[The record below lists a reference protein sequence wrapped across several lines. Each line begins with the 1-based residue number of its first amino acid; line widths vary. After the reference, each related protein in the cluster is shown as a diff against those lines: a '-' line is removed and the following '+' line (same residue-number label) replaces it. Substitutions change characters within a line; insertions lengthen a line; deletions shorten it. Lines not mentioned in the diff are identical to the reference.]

1 MDYRKFVLGE
11 EYEPNPL
18 YNKRTKAGRAQP
30 EFVKTTDINHVDDS
44 VDRLLR
50 VKESNNWGFDWNEGE
65 RKNFQNYDVV
75 ESQAQTR
82 QEAEKLRAQ
91 NQSGWEQLGRA
102 LSQIAVNEVA
112 LGSILAVSDLTD
124 IMINHFA
131 KTGEDDY
138 TNPVSSILT
147 DLQDRFK
154 ERMEIY
160 RENPGQ
166 ALDWHDS
173 GWWWDN
179 FVSVGSTASLL
190 IPSMAITKGLG
201 LIGKGAKLLTKGT
214 KFDRGLYK
222 AGRWMAKTAGSE
234 RPDAIMHAI
243 EDITKTTIPS
253 VISRQ
258 MEDQLEARETYN
270 EVFDE
275 TINKL
280 QELRK
285 KGNEKEL
292 AKFFEN
298 NPDFINKDG
307 TFWDDNQIAR
317 YIADKAATYTFV
329 NDFKYIG
336 FDFLQFNNLL
346 RFGSKAATRGLIKES
361 NKVLKQM
368 ALGSEKAAEELLENT
383 SRSAAVKDFLKFYA
397 QNPKIAIKNI
407 AETTAFTEGLEEMG
421 QGITQENAKGVY
433 ERYFNP
439 NYTDRTLASQLS
451 DPHLW
456 EQGFWGMAG
465 GIVFKGVGKAGK
477 YGWNKA
483 KRAYY
488 GDKLSDMD
496 IKRMESTEESIRSE
510 EIQSRLAAAQT
521 LEAKLKLWQQGY
533 NPQQRILDKNGNEVK
548 TDFSDESQFE
558 KMADDEK
565 DLVYD
570 NIVNEY
576 LTNMVTS
583 AVDVGNGDLLESF
596 IESEDFEK
604 YIDRIAGT
612 DERTVNLKKKMTGRF
627 KDIKDSYYK
636 NLRNV
641 FGSIDVQSEYLGK
654 AVAMNMTRN
663 EMHVKDLNEEIKNTR
678 NKILSNVEDVRYDNY
693 RRRKTIDDVNLSIGE
708 TLQEMKV
715 NEEKYNKKEINKTQY
730 KAREKELQK
739 RLNAYYEI
747 GDIKDQYNQAY
758 QKVLDNLTKEG
769 FKDANEI
776 GKAFAEL
783 SNSEK
788 DILLKEK
795 EEIGEVPNVVKDL
808 IDKQVKMEL
817 NLAWTKSQLI
827 ESQEELEDAYN
838 DMLAAHEEII
848 DNRFKYAREKVLNY
862 INKNQTPSEA
872 FNNLMQGTAPKDVQE
887 QFDLFKLGNENYAIH
902 EALFRDATEGQQ
914 RLNNASESTETS
926 EINDRIDNEIPDE
939 KETKEK
945 NEEKENEKVVENK
958 TSPVEGTT
966 PKTEIKTQETEEE
979 VKKGDVAPET
989 NINEEITATVGDI
1002 PPYDYN
1008 FMQRLL
1014 DLDLDVYHDIYNIL
1028 FTLSSEERI
1037 DLTNNK
1043 TDSKVYERIYE
1054 QVYKSIVEINKTF
1067 DKKLNEEEIKSVT
1080 NGAFA
1085 KVFEDLSQNV
1095 DLERKKKYLE
1105 LSNAIRNKKNVYSN
1119 IGNPATQ
1126 EEIREFYNKVE
1137 ELIMDTLLY
1146 KKNQVED
1153 RKNIL
1158 KHNDRIVIDID
1169 SLFEKLLLIY
1179 DKETLQL
1186 VNPILYYLREDLKSG
1201 NQKYEILD
1209 SEKIKLYLNDPNKF
1223 LQYLKSLDVERK
1235 IKDARGTKHMH
1246 IQLERSAYR
1255 GLKAVEKLT
1264 KGNVMEARM
1273 MYDKN
1278 GAYKV
1283 IYNGYQEVVI
1293 DKTEEDMIKD
1303 LEAFRNYQVLHN
1315 KVKNENAK
1323 LIPFRFGNSI
1333 VYRVYDGSVSIEDL
1347 RDEEKGKKWTLGYI
1361 STVEKSKD
1369 NNTFS
1374 RPLLE
1379 GSYGLFFEVSK
1390 TKDGIVSNFDDIFL
1404 GILSRKGKGDA
1415 ILDLLVNAKD
1425 TFTKEELNT
1434 IEEYFNLKNNERIK
1448 LHNYDK
1454 TKGLTNAQAK
1464 ELLYDY
1470 IYNWLIFAPIR
1481 LFQGRRSFEEA
1492 YQDYI
1497 DKMYSNYQITYDLQ
1511 TQLAKSKNSGEF
1523 VSSLPELVDDTIE
1536 KVDKSYN
1543 IDRKNFNNPIEQIVY
1558 IDDDLMVHVAGSDTK
1573 YENENNMFKGR
1584 FGIVLKDNF
1593 NNKGKPA
1600 IAWINYKNP
1609 LSSNKEL
1616 YNALRDEIK
1625 RLIREAYTKDGN
1637 RKNKNGLINLGKQ
1650 LDKLINKESIFYR
1663 EKNSELSE
1671 LIKNIPGQGYNY
1683 LTEIGENGKPKIE
1696 DILDKFLDGVNI
1708 NLSIAL
1714 AKGVLSEQND
1724 VISVDNGKI
1733 TVKIGDK
1740 TFEYNNFADFVLS
1753 VGTFKINQKIVSRH
1767 DIFGD
1772 NQNTIMVENIV
1783 HENPLTD
1790 TKEQIGTYN
1799 ATVQLLKTTKEEES
1813 ISVEKLLQTAGVLQ
1827 EDIDILLG
1835 KNSGVGVIDKEIK
1848 YDENMKNVPKSELKT
1863 ARAYYNPDNK
1873 DIYLTKNYTI
1883 PPKDKKASTEYK
1895 ASRYKNELI
1904 RLLIHENIHKN
1915 FDKLTENEKRYVTN
1929 ELAKIYIAFGE
1940 ALRDDA
1946 ETNQD
1951 AQNIIELFK
1960 GSNFQL
1966 EKILSNSKSIKNN
1979 EIEYEELKDI
1989 MNEFLAET
1997 LSRANIIE
2005 YLNTKEYNGDTIN
2018 IELENTN
2025 KKTLWE
2031 RICELIMNFFNSVYK
2046 GFNISNYNDKSNN
2059 SIFANEY
2066 RLLSAIGN
2074 IKTEQTKTINN
2085 TEQNKT
2091 EPLSKPKRKRTSK
2104 KDNTKKKKTNSQQMI
2119 NFEEEIIDKIETPI
2133 EKPAETNDEET
2144 NETRDLSDSDV
2155 SYNNEDDVENY
2166 EDGIIL
2172 SSTGVDITEDEVRLR
2187 VSDRNGDIDNSG
2199 VVRVNDMIEF
2209 AKTYGIDKVAE
2220 FSKLIEN
2227 GTFTYTCK

>member
-30 EFVKTTDINHVDDS
+30 EFVKITDINHVDDS
-44 VDRLLR
+44 VDKLLR
-50 VKESNNWGFDWNEGE
+50 IKESHNWGFDWNEGE

-91 NQSGWEQLGRA
+91 NQSGWEQFGRA

-112 LGSILAVSDLTD
+112 LGTILGVSDLID
-124 IMINHFA
+124 IMINHFS

-138 TNPVSSILT
+138 TNPVSSVLT

-190 IPSMAITKGLG
+190 IPSMGITKGLG

-222 AGRWMAKTAGSE
+222 AGRWMAKTVGSK
-234 RPDAIMHAI
+234 RPDAVMHAI
-243 EDITKTTIPS
+243 EDFAKTAIPS

-270 EVFDE
+270 EVFDD
-275 TINKL
+275 TVNKL
-280 QELRK
+280 KKLHE

-298 NPDFINKDG
+298 NPNFVNEDG
-307 TFWDDNQIAR
+307 SVWDDNQIAR

-361 NKVLKQM
+361 NNVLRQM
-368 ALGSEKAAEELLENT
+368 ALGSEKAAEELLEKGGRLGQINE
-383 SRSAAVKDFLKFYA
+383 FLKFYA
-397 QNPKIAIKNI
+397 KNPKIAIKNV
-407 AETTAFTEGLEEMG
+407 AEATAFTEGLEEMG

-451 DPHLW
+451 DPQLW

-483 KRAYY
+483 KRTYY

-496 IKRMESTEESIRSE
+496 IKRMEATEESIRSE

-533 NPQQRILDKNGNEVK
+533 NPQQRILDKNGKEIK

-612 DERTVNLKKKMTGRF
+612 DERTTNLKRKMTERF

-654 AVAMNMTRN
+654 AVAVNMTRN
-663 EMHVKDLNEEIKNTR
+663 EMHIKDLNEEINNTR

-693 RRRKTIDDVNLSIGE
+693 RRRKMIDDVNLSIGE
-708 TLQEMKV
+708 TLQEMKE
-715 NEEKYNKKEINKTQY
+715 NKEKYNKKEINKTQY
-730 KAREKELQK
+730 NAREKELQK
-739 RLNAYYEI
+739 RLDEYYKI
-747 GDIKDQYNQAY
+747 GDIKDQYEQAY
-758 QKVLDNLTKEG
+758 KKALNDLKNEG
-769 FKDANEI
+769 FEDANEI
-776 GKAFAEL
+776 GKTFAEL

-788 DILLKEK
+788 DLLLKEK

-808 IDKQVKMEL
+808 IDKQVKMEI

-848 DNRFKYAREKVLNY
+848 DNRFKYAREKVLDY
-862 INKNQTPSEA
+862 INKHQTPSKA
-872 FNNLMQGTAPKDVQE
+872 FDDLMQGVAPKNVQE

-902 EALFRDATEGQQ
+902 ETLFRIAAEKQQ
-914 RLNNASESTETS
+914 RLNDAAESTEIS
-926 EINDRIDNEIPDE
+926 ETNDRIDNEMQDE
-939 KETKEK
+939 EETK
-945 NEEKENEKVVENK
+945 KENEEITENK
-958 TSPVEGTT
+958 TSPVEVTT
-966 PKTEIKTQETEEE
+966 PKVESKTQETEEE
-979 VKKGDVAPET
+979 VKNGDIAPEP
-989 NINEEITATVGDI
+989 NIDNEITATIDDV
-1002 PPYDYN
+1002 PPYDYD

-1043 TDSKVYERIYE
+1043 TNSKVYERIYE
-1054 QVYKSIVEINKTF
+1054 QVYKSIVEINKNF
-1067 DKKLNEEEIKSVT
+1067 DKKLNEEEIKSIT
-1080 NGAFA
+1080 NGAFT

-1095 DLERKKKYLE
+1095 NLERKKKYLE

-1137 ELIMDTLLY
+1137 DLIMDALLY
-1146 KKNQVED
+1146 DKNKVEGKKD
-1153 RKNIL
+1153 IL
-1158 KHNDRIVIDID
+1158 RHNDRIVIDID

-1223 LQYLKSLDVERK
+1223 LQYLKSLDTERK
-1235 IKDARGTKHMH
+1235 IKDEFGTEHMH

-1273 MYDKN
+1273 MYDKD

-1283 IYNGYQEVVI
+1283 IYNGYQEIVI
-1293 DKTEEDMIKD
+1293 DKTKEDMIKD
-1303 LEAFRNYQVLHN
+1303 LQAFANYQRLHN
-1315 KVKNENAK
+1315 ILKTNKNAK
-1323 LIPFRFGNSI
+1323 LIPFRFENSI
-1333 VYRVYDGSVSIEDL
+1333 VYRVYDGSISIEDL
-1347 RDEEKGKKWTLGYI
+1347 RNEEKGKNWTLGYI

-1374 RPLLE
+1374 RPLLKD
-1379 GSYGLFFEVSK
+1379 SYGLFFEVSK
-1390 TKDGIVSNFDDIFL
+1390 TENGIVSNFDDIFL
-1404 GILSRKGKGDA
+1404 GILSRKGKGGV
-1415 ILDLLVNAKD
+1415 IFNLLTNSKD

-1454 TKGLTNAQAK
+1454 NKGLTDDQAK

-1481 LFQGRRSFEEA
+1481 LFTNKSFEEA

-1497 DKMYSNYQITYDLQ
+1497 YKMYSNYQITYDLQ
-1511 TQLAKSKNSGEF
+1511 NQLTKSKNSGEF
-1523 VSSLPELVDDTIE
+1523 VSSLPELVDDAVE
-1536 KVDKSYN
+1536 KVEKSYN
-1543 IDRKNFNNPIEQIVY
+1543 IDHKNFNNPIEQIVY
-1558 IDDDLMVHVAGSDTK
+1558 VDDDLMVHVAGLDIK
-1573 YENENNMFKGR
+1573 YENKDNMFKGR
-1584 FGIVLKDNF
+1584 FGIILKDNF
-1593 NNKGKPA
+1593 NNSGKPA

-1625 RLIREAYTKDGN
+1625 RLIRKAYTKDGN
-1637 RKNKNGLINLGKQ
+1637 RENKNGLINLGKQ

-1663 EKNSELSE
+1663 AKNSELSE
-1671 LIKNIPGQGYNY
+1671 WIKNRPGQGYSY
-1683 LTEIGENGKPKIE
+1683 LTETDENGKAVI
-1696 DILDKFLDGVNI
+1696 DNLLDKFLDGVNI

-1724 VISVDNGKI
+1724 VVSVDNGKI
-1733 TVKIGDK
+1733 TIKIGDK
-1740 TFEYNNFADFVLS
+1740 TFEYDNFADFVLS

-1772 NQNTIMVENIV
+1772 NQNTIMVKNIV
-1783 HENPLTD
+1783 HENPLTN
-1790 TKEQIGTYN
+1790 TKDQIGTYN
-1799 ATVQLLKTTKEEES
+1799 ATVKLLKTTKEEES

-1835 KNSGVGVIDKEIK
+1835 KNSGVAVIDREIK
-1848 YDENMKNVPKSELKT
+1848 YDENMNSIPKSKSKT
-1863 ARAYYNPDNK
+1863 VKAYYNYNNK
-1873 DIYLTKNYTI
+1873 NIYLTKNYII
-1883 PPKDKKASTEYK
+1883 PLKDKKASTEYE

-1915 FDKLTENEKRYVTN
+1915 FDKLSENEKRYVTN

-1940 ALRDDA
+1940 ALSKDA
-1946 ETNQD
+1946 ETNQT
-1951 AQNIIELFK
+1951 AQNIINLFK
-1960 GSNFQL
+1960 GSDFQL
-1966 EKILSNSKSIKNN
+1966 ETILRNSELIKNN
-1979 EIEYEELKDI
+1979 EIEYEKLKDI

-2018 IELENTN
+2018 IELEDTN

-2031 RICELIMNFFNSVYK
+2031 RICELIMDFFNSVYK
-2046 GFNISNYNDKSNN
+2046 SFNVNNYNDKSNN

-2074 IKTEQTKTINN
+2074 IKTEQTKTIDN

-2091 EPLSKPKRKRTSK
+2091 KSLPKPKRKRTNK
-2104 KDNTKKKKTNSQQMI
+2104 KDNIKKKKTDTQLLI
-2119 NFEEEIIDKIETPI
+2119 NFEEEAVDNIETP
-2133 EKPAETNDEET
+2133 AEIPTEET
-2144 NETRDLSDSDV
+2144 NENRDLTESDV

-2166 EDGIIL
+2166 EDVIIL

-2187 VSDRNGDIDNSG
+2187 ISDRNGDIDNSG

-2209 AKTYGIDKVAE
+2209 AKTYGIDKVAD
-2220 FSKLIEN
+2220 FSKLIKN